1 MKKIIKDT
9 KGVTTIEFAMICLPM
24 FMLIMG
30 SIEMG
35 FMMFIKARAEAVLGQ
50 AARMSVTGDKNKI
63 GVSGENIDNFVREN
77 LTFTSGAVINVDKR
91 FYDKFSQVNQPER
104 RLSNATEA
112 PYCFIDINDNE
123 KWDADPSRSGTGGA
137 DDVIDYKVNITYN
150 ALFPLITNTVTGK
163 NKISLEAR
171 TSLRNEPFAGNTD
184 LKERTC
190 CVSASEGNPVTCQ
203 D

>member
-9 KGVTTIEFAMICLPM
+9 RGVTTIEFAMICLPM

-35 FMMFIKARAEAVLGQ
+35 VMLFQKARAETVLGQ
-50 AARMSVTGDKNKI
+50 AARMSVTGDKNRI
-63 GVSGENIDNFVREN
+63 GVSGEKIDSFVRER
-77 LTFTSGAVINVDKR
+77 LEFTDSTVVSIDKR
-91 FYDKFSQVNQPER
+91 FYDKFSQVKQPER

-123 KWDADPSRSGTGGA
+123 RWDIDPSRSGTGGA
-137 DDVIDYKVNITYN
+137 DDVIDYHVNVTYD

-163 NKISLEAR
+163 NQISIEAS
-171 TSLRNEPFAGNTD
+171 TTLRNEPFAGNTD
-184 LKERTC
+184 LRERTC
-190 CVSASEGNPVTCQ
+190 CVSASPGNPVTCQ